1 MSASFQQIA
10 LLSIALIKILLN
22 LLALLAAIATILGLF
37 GRQWWISEALDHPRI
52 QYSLILAIALIVGLI
67 SREKWSLSLGVPLAI
82 NLVAIVPLF
91 FSPNLSVN
99 SNSNSPALTI
109 FHANLDRQNLQSD
122 RAIEYLS
129 SQTTDILFLQEVTPA
144 WLNKLNAELKNYR
157 IHTVMPSD
165 DSLGVAMLLPIA
177 QPQNLEIVTSNI
189 VHIPADSPRRMLEVI
204 VLWQGKEIAILSAS
218 TARGTNGQGA
228 SNFQRN
234 EFDEIAKWSVSQ
246 QQEFDREVI
255 AIGDL
260 NNTPWSD
267 RFRQFVKDSNL
278 INSQI
283 GFGWQTTWPANL
295 PPLLRIP
302 IDHCLHSKSLKITER
317 AIGSNIGSDH
327 LPLLVKLLLVVR
339 T

>member
-1 MSASFQQIA
+1 MSANFQQIA

-22 LLALLAAIATILGLF
+22 LLALLAAIATILGFF
-37 GRQWWISEALDHPRI
+37 GRQWWISEALDHPRV

-82 NLVAIVPLF
+82 NLVTIVPF
-91 FSPNLSVN
+91 FFPPNLPG
-99 SNSNSPALTI
+99 NSNSPALII
-109 FHANLDRQNLQSD
+109 FHANLDRQNPQPD
-122 RAIEYLS
+122 RAIEDLS
-129 SQTTDILFLQEVTPA
+129 SQTADIIFLQEVTPA
-144 WLNKLNAELKNYR
+144 WLNKLNSELKKYR

-177 QPQNLEIVTSNI
+177 ESPNLEIVTSKI
-189 VHIPADSPRRMLEVI
+189 VHIPADSPRRMLEVT

-228 SNFQRN
+228 SNFQKN
-234 EFDEIAKWSVSQ
+234 EFDEIAKWSVTQ
-246 QQEFDREVI
+246 QQEFKREVI

-302 IDHCLHSKSLKITER
+302 IDHCLHSKSLKIAER
-317 AIGSNIGSDH
+317 SIGSNIGSDH
-327 LPLLVKLLLVVR
+327 LPLLVKLLYND
-339 T
+339 